1 MQRVIGKF
9 SGDEKGPLLVIIGAM
24 HGNEPAGVRAIELVL
39 KMLDVEYIRN
49 PNFSFKGNVL
59 GLIGNYK
66 ALEQKKRFID
76 RDMNRCWSPDVMQNQ
91 ADNSIAEFEE
101 IRQVHKLV
109 MEEIETG
116 NYSKVIILD
125 MHTTSSDLG
134 IFVIPSSNP
143 ESLKIAKEL
152 KAPVVLGI
160 ADGLKNTNLHYFHNL
175 ESTVPIIPVV
185 FESGQHQDPMSVNRA
200 VAAII
205 NCMRTVEMV
214 DSEHVDNIHDH
225 LLETFSEPLP
235 KVVELSYS
243 HGIKAED
250 KFVMKPGYKNFD
262 AIVEGE
268 WLADDTHGKVCA
280 PSDGR
285 ILMPLYQVQGE
296 DGFFIVREVNR

>member
-1 MQRVIGKF
+1 MDRVIGKF
-9 SGDEKGPLLVIIGAM
+9 NGDAKGPLLVIIGAM

-49 PNFSFKGNVL
+49 LKFAFKGNVL

-66 ALEQKKRFID
+66 ALEQKQRFID
-76 RDMNRCWSPDVMQNQ
+76 RDMNRCWSPAVIEDTE
-91 ADNSIAEFEE
+91 DNSVVEYKE
-101 IRQVHKLV
+101 IREVHDLI
-109 MEEIETG
+109 MEEVKTG
-116 NYSKVIILD
+116 DYSKVIILD

-152 KAPVVLGI
+152 HAPVVLGI
-160 ADGLKNTNLHYFHNL
+160 ANGLKHTSLHYFHNL
-175 ESTVPIIPVV
+175 RTSVPIIPVV
-185 FESGQHQDPMSVNRA
+185 FESGQHLDPLSVNRA

-205 NCMRTVEMV
+205 NCMRTTQMV

-225 LLETFSEPLP
+225 LLLRFSRPLP

-243 HGIKAED
+243 HGIKCED
-250 KFVMKPGYKNFD
+250 KFVMRPGYKNFD
-262 AIVEGE
+262 AISEGE
-268 WLADDTHGKVCA
+268 WLANDAKGKVCA

-296 DGFFIVREVNR
+296 DGFFIVREVQA

>member
-9 SGDEKGPLLVIIGAM
+9 SGDEEGPLLVIIGAM

-49 PNFSFKGNVL
+49 LKFTFKGHVL

-76 RDMNRCWSPDVMQNQ
+76 RDMNRCWSPVVMDNPD
-91 ADNSIAEFEE
+91 DNSIAEFEE
-101 IRQVHKLV
+101 IREVHNLV
-109 MEEIETG
+109 MEEIESG

-152 KAPVVLGI
+152 QAPVVLGI

-225 LLETFSEPLP
+225 LLLKFSEPLP

-243 HGIKAED
+243 HGITAED
-250 KFVMKPGYKNFD
+250 KFVMRPGYKNFD
-262 AIVEGE
+262 SITEGE
-268 WLADDTHGKVCA
+268 WLADDANGKVFA
-280 PSDGR
+280 PSGGR